1 LLTIYLKINIR
12 EVKMESHLSEEMVK
26 QVFFQSDEKRPDPL
40 IADEVDIVQFAEKL
54 ELTLRPLIA
63 AEEHKRCVTIV
74 AHMIRE
80 VASALQ
86 NQHP

>member
-1 LLTIYLKINIR
+1 MKSY
-12 EVKMESHLSEEMVK
+12 LSEELVK

-74 AHMIRE
+74 AHMNRE

-86 NQHP
+86 SEHP

>member
-1 LLTIYLKINIR
+1 
-12 EVKMESHLSEEMVK
+12 MDSHLSEEMVK

-40 IADEVDIVQFAEKL
+40 IADEVDLVQFAEKL

-74 AHMIRE
+74 AHMNRE